1 MHPSIKN
8 VTFTPTGKTAEGL
21 AEIRRDKGQVPILTG
36 WDVKRSGP
44 SLTVVGDQD
53 GKSVRI
59 TGVSRVRRFA
69 AQDRKGPV
77 AALDVRGVVLAY
89 LD

>member
-8 VTFTPTGKTAEGL
+8 VTFTPTGKTAEDL
-21 AEIRRDKGQVPILTG
+21 ETIRQKKASVPTLTG

-44 SLTVVGDQD
+44 SLTVVGDQN
-53 GKSVRI
+53 GTAVRI

-69 AQDRKGPV
+69 AEDRKGPV